1 MRKTRR
7 LTEEEKII
15 FDNAVIGESEIDEL
29 VKKYKVVYDDGV
41 NYVVCKCQRPKWQ
54 KANFLDTHMALAG
67 VLRRGEALRDFVEYQ
82 LRMRQ
87 VIEFRNK
94 DIPE

>member
-1 MRKTRR
+1 
-7 LTEEEKII
+7 
-15 FDNAVIGESEIDEL
+15 
-29 VKKYKVVYDDGV
+29 
-41 NYVVCKCQRPKWQ
+41 
-54 KANFLDTHMALAG
+54 MALAG